1 MLNWKKRSRDARDQV
16 NDSVDD
22 VKSYFGGIWFSRT
35 ILTVLAV
42 YLLVTIVIGWYWSQ
56 EPEFFS
62 VEEYAQQTAEKN
74 QQPLVPCYTTV
85 VSLKEVASTLL
96 DKPGGYLSN
105 DIAPPGIWLD
115 NMPSWEYGVLVQV
128 RDLSR
133 ALRKDFA
140 RSQSQSSEDADL
152 AKAEPRFNF
161 DNKSWMLP
169 ATEDEYRSAIKSLDR
184 YLARLSDP
192 DLTNTQFYARADNL
206 NNWLGDVATRLGSL
220 SQRLSASVGKAP
232 LNMENITE
240 LSVSVDG
247 SSPAQANIEEVV
259 KTPWLQI
266 DNVFYEA
273 RGQAWALSHFLRAIE
288 IDFADVI
295 AKKNAT
301 VSVRQI
307 IRELE
312 AAQEPLWSIMVLNGD
327 GYGVLA
333 NHSLVMANYISRA
346 NAAIIEL
353 RQLLTQG

>member
-1 MLNWKKRSRDARDQV
+1 MLNWKKRSQDAREQ
-16 NDSVDD
+16 SSPPSGGA
-22 VKSYFGGIWFSRT
+22 KSYFSRFGLARSL
-35 ILTVLAV
+35 LTVVAV
-42 YLLVTIVIGWYWSQ
+42 YLLITLIIGWYWSQ
-56 EPEFFS
+56 EPDSFS
-62 VEEYAQQTAEKN
+62 VQDHTQQAAEQAN
-74 QQPLVPCYTTV
+74 RPLVTGYTTV
-85 VSLKEVASTLL
+85 ETLKQVATTLL
-96 DKPGGYLSN
+96 DKPGGYLTN
-105 DIAPPGIWLD
+105 DVTPPGIWLD
-115 NMPSWEYGVLVQV
+115 NMPSWEYGALVQV

-140 RSQSQSSEDADL
+140 RSQSQSTEDPDL

-161 DNKSWMLP
+161 DNNSWILP
-169 ATEDEYRSAIKSLDR
+169 ATEDEYRAAIQSLDN
-184 YLARLSDP
+184 YLKRLSDP
-192 DLTNTQFYARADNL
+192 ETTNTQFYSRADNL

-220 SQRLSASVGKAP
+220 SQRLSASVGKTRLYTDEDLAA
-232 LNMENITE
+232 
-240 LSVSVDG
+240 VSIPGDTT
-247 SSPAQANIEEVV
+247 PHEEIV

-301 VSVRQI
+301 TSVRQI

-312 AAQEPLWSIMVLNGD
+312 AAQEPLWSPMVLNGD

-333 NHSLVMANYISRA
+333 NHSLVMANYVSRA

-353 RQLLTQG
+353 RQLLSQG